1 MKWLLILGSFLR
13 PIFFDNNSITN
24 PIDDFKSM
32 IKENATKLIFL
43 LATVV
48 SLAIVL
54 AAGIVTVA
62 LELGMQID
70 KNGAVTLSSVLIA
83 GFALIS
89 ISVCVWAIVLN
100 AVKSDR
106 ASHRNPPL
114 KSVGSS
120 HPLQDALALLV
131 VDFVK
136 AREEKRAEM
145 YDQRIARSNYTQDSR
160 SYQQ

>member
-24 PIDDFKSM
+24 PMDDLKSM
-32 IKENATKLIFL
+32 IRENATKLIFL
-43 LATVV
+43 LATVI

-54 AAGIVTVA
+54 AAGIVIVA

-70 KNGAVTLSSVLIA
+70 KTGTIALSSVLIA
-83 GFALIS
+83 GFILIS
-89 ISVCVWAIVLN
+89 ISVCVWAIVLST
-100 AVKSDR
+100 VKSDR
-106 ASHRNPPL
+106 TSHRNPPL
-114 KSVGSS
+114 KAIGSA

-145 YDQRIARSNYTQDSR
+145 YDQRIARSNYTQDNR